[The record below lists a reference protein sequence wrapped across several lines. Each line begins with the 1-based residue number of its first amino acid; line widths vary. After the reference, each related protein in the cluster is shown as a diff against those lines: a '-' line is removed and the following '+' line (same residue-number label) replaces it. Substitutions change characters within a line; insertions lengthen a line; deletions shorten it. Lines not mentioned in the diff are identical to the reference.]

1 MSSSNGWKSAA
12 RRGEFSVILM
22 TVRRARII
30 GAPVHADAVVV
41 AELRPDDGPAFC
53 VSFAGMDRLRAFV
66 AEMQPRG
73 LTVECAPEEDGAELF
88 SLAVSWAEGVQGR
101 LRAGATVH

>member
-1 MSSSNGWKSAA
+1 MSSSGWKAAA
-12 RRGEFSVILM
+12 RPGQLTMIAM

-30 GAPVHADAVVV
+30 GASLHADAVVV
-41 AELRPDDGPAFC
+41 AELRPDDGPPFH
-53 VSFAGMDRLRAFV
+53 VSFGSMDRLRAFV

-88 SLAVSWAEGVQGR
+88 TLAVDWAEGVQGR